1 MGKAGQG
8 TAGRLVARS
17 RSPPDSSSHGVAVP
31 TNQEGAMLLEEALHG
46 AAARAPVQPQHQGAV
61 LGIALGLHE
70 PVDVQP

>member
-1 MGKAGQG
+1 MGKAGQD
-8 TAGRLVARS
+8 TAGWLVPRS
-17 RSPPDSSSHGVAVP
+17 QSSPESLSHRIAVT

-70 PVDVQP
+70 PVDV